1 MWMKA
6 TEGADGTV
14 FYIDRDSIK
23 KEGALIRV
31 WELQDLKAKG
41 PLEEKSRRV
50 LVEYDSKNERRRVL
64 SFSFHGES
72 MGAGVTLKSDQTPGK
87 WTMVVPNTT
96 AAVVFQVASALKRP
110 VGKTSALPPPPP
122 PPPTA
127 APSDGST
134 QPTSEGDRELN
145 ASSSEPPGENKSD
158 GSAASSENPTQP
170 ETNNK

>member
-87 WTMVVPNTT
+87 WTMVAPNTT

-122 PPPTA
+122 PPA

-145 ASSSEPPGENKSD
+145 ASSSEPPGKDKSD
-158 GSAASSENPTQP
+158 GSAASSENPAQP

>member
-23 KEGALIRV
+23 KEGSLIRV

-122 PPPTA
+122 PPPT
-127 APSDGST
+127 PSDGST
-134 QPTSEGDRELN
+134 QPMSEGDKELN
-145 ASSSEPPGENKSD
+145 ASSSESPGEDKSNE
-158 GSAASSENPTQP
+158 SAASSENPAQP

>member
-23 KEGALIRV
+23 KEGSLIRV

-87 WTMVVPNTT
+87 WTMVAPNTT

-122 PPPTA
+122 PPP
-127 APSDGST
+127 SDGSV
-134 QPTSEGDRELN
+134 QPGLEGNKELN
-145 ASSSEPPGENKSD
+145 ASSSEPPQGEKTD
-158 GSAASSENPTQP
+158 ESAASSENPAQP

>member
-87 WTMVVPNTT
+87 WTMVAPNTT

-122 PPPTA
+122 PPPT
-127 APSDGST
+127 PSDGST
-134 QPTSEGDRELN
+134 RLISEGDKELN
-145 ASSSEPPGENKSD
+145 SSSSEPPGGDKNDESAVSSKSP
-158 GSAASSENPTQP
+158 EQP
-170 ETNNK
+170 ETNDK

>member
-87 WTMVVPNTT
+87 WTMVAPNTT

-122 PPPTA
+122 PPP
-127 APSDGST
+127 PSDGST
-134 QPTSEGDRELN
+134 QLISEGDKELN
-145 ASSSEPPGENKSD
+145 SSSSEPPDGDKNDESAVSSKSP
-158 GSAASSENPTQP
+158 EQP
-170 ETNNK
+170 ETNDK

>member
-50 LVEYDSKNERRRVL
+50 LVEYDSKNERRRVP
-64 SFSFHGES
+64 SFSRFLNR
-72 MGAGVTLKSDQTPGK
+72 TLPKLASTSLPK
-87 WTMVVPNTT
+87 VPLPLNP
-96 AAVVFQVASALKRP
+96 AIPRP
-110 VGKTSALPPPPP
+110 
-122 PPPTA
+122 
-127 APSDGST
+127 
-134 QPTSEGDRELN
+134 
-145 ASSSEPPGENKSD
+145 
-158 GSAASSENPTQP
+158 
-170 ETNNK
+170 

>member
-122 PPPTA
+122 PPPT
-127 APSDGST
+127 PSDGST
-134 QPTSEGDRELN
+134 QPISEGDKELN
-145 ASSSEPPGENKSD
+145 ASSSESPGEDKSNE
-158 GSAASSENPTQP
+158 SAASSENPAQP

>member
-23 KEGALIRV
+23 KEGSLIRV

-41 PLEEKSRRV
+41 PLDEKSRRV

-87 WTMVVPNTT
+87 WTMVAPNTT

-122 PPPTA
+122 PPP
-127 APSDGST
+127 SDGSV
-134 QPTSEGDRELN
+134 QPGSEGNKELN
-145 ASSSEPPGENKSD
+145 ASSSEPPQGEKTD
-158 GSAASSENPTQP
+158 ESAASSENPAQP

>member
-50 LVEYDSKNERRRVL
+50 LVEYDSKNEKRRVL

-122 PPPTA
+122 PPPPT
-127 APSDGST
+127 PSDGST
-134 QPTSEGDRELN
+134 KAISEGDKELN
-145 ASSSEPPGENKSD
+145 ASSSESSGEDKNEE
-158 GSAASSENPTQP
+158 SAASLEKPAQS

>member
-122 PPPTA
+122 PPPPT
-127 APSDGST
+127 PSDGST
-134 QPTSEGDRELN
+134 QPISEGDKELN
-145 ASSSEPPGENKSD
+145 ASSSESPGEDKND
-158 GSAASSENPTQP
+158 ESAASSENPAQS